1 MTASSCSASLS
12 SKHSRMS
19 TSAMSVIAATLTSNA
34 EVVGDGNIAGL
45 DEFTS
50 LLTESDARLI
60 VDLLK
65 LAVADRVE
73 DEQAEDILSTLLIST
88 FPIREFVAIPS
99 ELKRN
104 AFFPPDQTIASIIS
118 SLRDSPTKDFSS
130 TLS

>member
-1 MTASSCSASLS
+1 
-12 SKHSRMS
+12 MS

-73 DEQAEDILSTLLIST
+73 DEQAEDILSTLLISM
-88 FPIREFVAIPS
+88 
-99 ELKRN
+99 
-104 AFFPPDQTIASIIS
+104 
-118 SLRDSPTKDFSS
+118 
-130 TLS
+130 